1 MTAWVRGHA
10 RGLAVAVGA
19 LVLVVIVAISP
30 SRGRAS
36 PLGIYR
42 PPVPTE
48 ALASNCFPLPDGV
61 RLDFPHQVRSDASVG
76 HGRRRLVVQYDLVSA
91 ATVTTRLISTL
102 TAAGFA
108 TMPESADGVLG
119 FDRAG
124 VGTVEVTVEP
134 YSHLPAGSIVRGQVL
149 LDLPVTPMGSAS
161 RQCADPAVTKRSAGG

>member
-10 RGLAVAVGA
+10 RGLAVVVGV
-19 LVLVVIVAISP
+19 LTLVVIVAISP

-76 HGRRRLVVQYDLVSA
+76 HGRRRLVVQYDLVGA
-91 ATVTTRLISTL
+91 ATVAARLTSTL

-108 TMPESADGVLG
+108 PVPGSPDGVLS
-119 FDRAG
+119 FDRG
-124 VGTVEVTVEP
+124 DVGPVEATVEP
-134 YSHLPAGSIVRGQVL
+134 YRHLPGGAIVRGQVL
-149 LDLPVTPMGSAS
+149 LDLPVTPIGSAS
-161 RQCADPAVTKRSAGG
+161 RQCADPAVTKRGAGR